1 MDSLSEAFQQPL
13 TLEQAGDWTRRFREQ
28 SEHAV
33 KGHLFERA
41 ALEALLAR
49 SEAAGLRFYYGR
61 DEDNQPRLVMVA
73 VDADGNDLLDASPQ
87 RMPMESESLMMATA
101 SLSSSDD
108 DPIVGPGKTCPPCCS
123 TTNVLNS

>member
-1 MDSLSEAFQQPL
+1 MDSLSEAPKQPF

-33 KGHLFERA
+33 KGHLFDRA
-41 ALEALLAR
+41 VLETLLAR

-61 DEDNQPRLVMVA
+61 DEENQPQLVMVA
-73 VDADGNDLLDASPQ
+73 VDADGNDLVNSTPQ
-87 RMPMESESLMMATA
+87 RMPAETESMLMATA

-108 DPIVGPGKTCPPCCS
+108 ETIVGPGKTCPPCCS
-123 TTNVLNS
+123 TTNLLNS